1 VLIFKRFEVLLDSYN
16 RENLLGYFFEQMVK
30 NGILLVLVTN
40 QRITRQFKMLT
51 LQGYRLNTL
60 TETHGLLYIEKH
72 LLENDP
78 TGEQKI
84 ADFSLGSKGGS
95 LKERLALVDNK
106 LRRKRK
112 KGQLRLPSTPKSELI
127 DVQAESE

>member
-1 VLIFKRFEVLLDSYN
+1 MLIFKRFEVLLDSYN